1 MPALRNFRRVLWGST
16 AALVLAIAGSAVWLV
31 SHQRAEAL
39 RAAQARTVHFV
50 NGAEAGLNRALVGVD
65 VLLAGLEELLDES
78 RRSDGALDLAQA
90 ERNLA
95 RINRQNLLVRDLALL
110 DPDGQVLAAAE
121 PATRR
126 LGVKLPEG
134 FLQQVLAQA
143 VPALVISAPVVP
155 FASAERALY
164 FARPVLLDGQRR
176 GVALAELPLP
186 LMANILAQATDTE
199 GLQVTIERDDGLL
212 LISQPADELAIGR
225 RLEPPLAAAAL
236 QGGATLGAARL
247 TGRPAIV
254 VARPAIYR
262 SVRVVASL
270 PLAAALGD
278 WERDSRVI
286 AAVAA
291 ALALLVIGAA
301 GFGHWHV
308 KRLSRVSGELAQSK
322 STLEHALG
330 AMHDG
335 FLLLDAQDRVVA
347 WNQRYVEL
355 FPWLADTVKVGAT
368 ARDLA
373 ERAAL
378 ELLRDAGETAR
389 AEYVERRLTLARQG
403 DGTHAQRLHDGR
415 VVHSIERRTGDG
427 GIVSVFRD
435 ITAAE
440 RELARVREAAEA
452 ASKAK
457 TRFLAAMSHEI
468 RTPLNAVLG
477 MNGLLLASP
486 LNDEQRRHAELIRSS
501 GQSLLAIINDILD
514 LSKIEAGRMELE
526 IVDFPLAETIREVVS
541 LLTVRAQAK
550 GLVLELVLP
559 EELPAVV
566 RGDPSRLRQVLFNL
580 IGNGLKFTDAGRVTV
595 ALSHRAVAPTP
606 GNHDTIELR
615 IVVSDTGIGIPPEV
629 LPRLFQ
635 RFSQAD
641 SSTARRFGGTG
652 LGLAISREI
661 VELMHGRIEVAS
673 QPGRGSRFTV
683 TIRVE
688 PGSQAASP
696 AAELDAPAEPP
707 VRPLRILVAEDNGVN
722 QILIKAMLDA
732 QGHFSDIVADGIEVV
747 RQVQAARYDLVLM
760 DIQMPDMDGQAATQ
774 AIRSLP
780 GPAGRVPIVAMT
792 ANAMPEERAAYLAA
806 GMNDHV
812 AKPLNPRLLAEVI
825 ARVTRDGAMPAGPGG
840 RGREHHAGQPGL
852 VDN

>member
-1 MPALRNFRRVLWGST
+1 VPALRSFRRGLWGGT
-16 AALVLAIAGSAVWLV
+16 AALVLAIAGSALWLI
-31 SHQRAEAL
+31 SHQRTEAL
-39 RAAQARTVHFV
+39 RAAQARAVHYV

-78 RRSDGALDLAQA
+78 HRSDGSPDLARA
-90 ERNLA
+90 ERSLA
-95 RINRQNLLVRDLALL
+95 RINRQNLLVRDLAVLQA
-110 DPDGQVLAAAE
+110 DGQVFASAE
-121 PATRR
+121 AGTRR
-126 LGVKLPEG
+126 LGVKLPDG

-143 VPALVISAPVVP
+143 VPSLVISAPVVP

-164 FARPVLLDGQRR
+164 FARPVMLGADRR
-176 GVALAELPLP
+176 GVALAEVPLP
-186 LMANILAQATDTE
+186 LLGNILAQATDTD
-199 GLQVTIERDDGLL
+199 GLQVTVERDDGLVL
-212 LISQPADELAIGR
+212 ASQPPNELAIGR
-225 RLEPPLAAAAL
+225 RLDALPTPPGA
-236 QGGATLGAARL
+236 QGGAVLGTARL
-247 TGRPAIV
+247 TGAPAIIV
-254 VARPAIYR
+254 SRPAIYR

-270 PLAAALGD
+270 PLDAALGD
-278 WERDSRVI
+278 WERDTRVI
-286 AAVAA
+286 AAMAGV
-291 ALALLVIGAA
+291 LALLVLGAA

-308 KRLSRVSGELAQSK
+308 QRLSRVSAELSQSK
-322 STLEHALG
+322 ATLEHAMG

-335 FLLLDAQDRVVA
+335 FLLLDAHDRVVA
-347 WNQRYVEL
+347 WNQRYIDL
-355 FPWLADTVKVGAT
+355 FPWLVDTIAVGVS
-368 ARDLA
+368 ARALA

-378 ELLRDAGETAR
+378 ELLQDAGETAR
-389 AEYVERRLTLARQG
+389 AEYVQRRLELARKG

-486 LNDEQRRHAELIRSS
+486 LNDEQRHHAELIRSS

-526 IVDFPLAETIREVVS
+526 IVDFPLADTVREVVS

-559 EELPAVV
+559 DDLPSVV

-595 ALSHRAVAPTP
+595 ALAHRHAPPSP
-606 GNHDTIELR
+606 GGQDSIELR
-615 IVVSDTGIGIPPEV
+615 ITVSDTGIGIAADV

-661 VELMHGRIEVAS
+661 VELMHGRIEVTS

-683 TIRVE
+683 YIRVQ
-688 PGSQAASP
+688 PGTQVPLPASE
-696 AAELDAPAEPP
+696 ADAPAQPAA
-707 VRPLRILVAEDNGVN
+707 RPLRILVAEDNGVN

-760 DIQMPDMDGQAATQ
+760 DIQMPDMDGQTATEV
-774 AIRSLP
+774 IRSLT
-780 GPAGRVPIVAMT
+780 GPASRVPIVAMT

-825 ARVTRDGAMPAGPGG
+825 ARVTATAAPPPDDRQ
-840 RGREHHAGQPGL
+840 EHRASQPGL

>member
-1 MPALRNFRRVLWGST
+1 MRSFRGSLWG
-16 AALVLAIAGSAVWLV
+16 AAAAVVLAIAASAAWLV
-31 SHQRAEAL
+31 SHQRTEAL
-39 RAAQARTVHFV
+39 RASQARAVHYV

-65 VLLAGLEELLDES
+65 VLLAGLDELITEA
-78 RRSDGALDLAQA
+78 RQEDGSLDLARA
-90 ERNLA
+90 ERALV
-95 RINRQNLLVRDLALL
+95 RINQQHLLVRDIALL
-110 DPDGQVLAAAE
+110 DEDGGVVAAAE
-121 PATRR
+121 AGTRR
-126 LGVKLPEG
+126 LGVKLPDG
-134 FLQQVLAQA
+134 FVRQVLTQT
-143 VPALVISAPVVP
+143 VPGLVISAPVVP
-155 FASAERALY
+155 FSSAERALY
-164 FARPVLLDGQRR
+164 FARPMQLDAQRR
-176 GVALAELPLP
+176 GVAMAEVPLP
-186 LMANILAQATDTE
+186 LLGNILAQATDTD
-199 GLQVTIERDDGLL
+199 GLQVTIERDDGML
-212 LISQPADELAIGR
+212 LISQPPDELSIGR
-225 RLEPPLAAAAL
+225 RLEPPLPASAV
-236 QGGATLGAARL
+236 QGHTVNAPARLSGAA
-247 TGRPAIV
+247 AIV

-262 SVRVVASL
+262 SVRIVASL

-278 WERDSRVI
+278 WSRDSQVI
-286 AAVAA
+286 AGMAGL
-291 ALALLVIGAA
+291 LALLVALAA
-301 GFGHWHV
+301 ATAHWHMQ
-308 KRLSRVSGELAQSK
+308 RLDRVSAELARSK

-347 WNQRYVEL
+347 WNQRYLEL
-355 FPWLADTVKVGAT
+355 FPWLTDTVAVGT
-368 ARDLA
+368 SARALA
-373 ERAAL
+373 ERAAV

-389 AEYVERRLTLARQG
+389 AEYIERRLSLARQG

-427 GIVSVFRD
+427 GLVSVFRD

-526 IVDFPLAETIREVVS
+526 IVDFALAETVREVVS
-541 LLTVRAQAK
+541 LLAVRAEAK
-550 GLVLELVLP
+550 GLALELT
-559 EELPAVV
+559 LPADLPPVV

-580 IGNGLKFTDAGRVTV
+580 IGNGLKFTDAGCVRV
-595 ALSHRAVAPTP
+595 ALAHRAVEPTP
-606 GNHDTIELR
+606 GGRDTIELR
-615 IVVSDTGIGIPPEV
+615 IVVSDTGIGIAQDV
-629 LPRLFQ
+629 LPKLFQ

-673 QPGRGSRFTV
+673 RPGEGSRFTV
-683 TIRVE
+683 LIRVE
-688 PGSQAASP
+688 PGSAAALQAPDS
-696 AAELDAPAEPP
+696 DAPAAPP
-707 VRPLRILVAEDNGVN
+707 ARPLRILVAEDNGVN
-722 QILIKAMLDA
+722 QILIKAMLDQ

-760 DIQMPDMDGQAATQ
+760 DIQMPDMDGQSATE
-774 AIRSLP
+774 AIRALP
-780 GPAGRVPIVAMT
+780 GPVSRVPIVAMT

-812 AKPLNPRLLAEVI
+812 AKPLSARLLAEVI
-825 ARVTRDGAMPAGPGG
+825 GRVAAPPVPRTAALTPD
-840 RGREHHAGQPGL
+840 
-852 VDN
+852 

>member
-1 MPALRNFRRVLWGST
+1 VPALRAFRRVLWGGT

-65 VLLAGLEELLDES
+65 VLLAGLDELMDES
-78 RRSDGALDLAQA
+78 RRADGSLDLAQT
-90 ERNLA
+90 ERTLA

-110 DPDGQVLAAAE
+110 HADGQVFAAAE

-126 LGVKLPEG
+126 LGVKLPDG
-134 FLQQVLAQA
+134 FLQQVVAQA

-164 FARPVLLDGQRR
+164 FARPVLLEGNRR

-186 LMANILAQATDTE
+186 LLANVLAQATDIE
-199 GLQVTIERDDGLL
+199 GLQVTVERDDGLL
-212 LISQPADELAIGR
+212 LVSQPPDELAIGR
-225 RLEPPLAAAAL
+225 RLEPPLSPAAL
-236 QGGATLGAARL
+236 AGGATMATARLSGAA
-247 TGRPAIV
+247 AIV

-262 SVRVVASL
+262 SVRVIASL
-270 PLAAALGD
+270 PLSAALGD
-278 WERDSRVI
+278 WGRDSRVI
-286 AAVAA
+286 GAVAA
-291 ALALLVIGAA
+291 ALALLVVAAA

-308 KRLSRVSGELAQSK
+308 KRLARVSGELAQSK
-322 STLEHALG
+322 STLEYALG

-355 FPWLADTVKVGAT
+355 FPWLADTIAVGTT
-368 ARDLA
+368 ARALA

-389 AEYVERRLTLARQG
+389 AEYVERRLALARQG

-427 GIVSVFRD
+427 GLVSVFRD
-435 ITAAE
+435 ITVGE

-501 GQSLLAIINDILD
+501 GQNLLAIINDILD

-541 LLTVRAQAK
+541 LLAVRAQAK

-606 GNHDTIELR
+606 GGNDTIELR
-615 IVVSDTGIGIPPEV
+615 IVVSDTGIGIAPDV
-629 LPRLFQ
+629 LPKLFQ

-661 VELMHGRIEVAS
+661 VELMHGRIEVTS

-688 PGSQAASP
+688 PGLLT
-696 AAELDAPAEPP
+696 ELPPTETDAPPAEPP
-707 VRPLRILVAEDNGVN
+707 ARPLRILVAEDNGVN

-732 QGHFSDIVADGIEVV
+732 QGHFSDIVADGIEAV

-760 DIQMPDMDGQAATQ
+760 DIQMPDMDGQAATE
-774 AIRSLP
+774 AIRALP
-780 GPAGRVPIVAMT
+780 GAVSRVPIVAMT

-812 AKPLNPRLLAEVI
+812 AKPLSPRLLADVI
-825 ARVTRDGAMPAGPGG
+825 ARVARADAHASGS
-840 RGREHHAGQPGL
+840 GREHRAGQPGL